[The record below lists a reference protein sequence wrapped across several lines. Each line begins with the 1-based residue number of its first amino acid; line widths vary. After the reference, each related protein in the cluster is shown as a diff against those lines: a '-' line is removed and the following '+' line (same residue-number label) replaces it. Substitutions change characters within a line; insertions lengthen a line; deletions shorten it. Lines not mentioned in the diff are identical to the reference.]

1 MAKSTEHEL
10 KQVTTQPECFV
21 IMPIADSDGYD
32 KGHFSKV
39 YEDIFKPAC
48 EISNFKAI
56 RADEV
61 KQTNLIHLDILQKLI
76 DSPMAICD
84 LSSRNPNVLFELGL
98 RQAFDKPTVLV
109 QENGTPKI
117 FDIAPLR
124 YTEYRRELRYRDVLE
139 DQKLIAQAI
148 TATRES
154 TSNGDGVNSIVS
166 ILSLAK
172 PATLKEVAEGDSSG
186 LLQLVRA
193 EMSEM
198 RSDFRK
204 AMFMFESVNNRS
216 FMGGGSPVV
225 HTNRRINDARAS
237 LREAEMMMEQG
248 APLEIIIN
256 LISRSQ
262 KIISRI
268 VDGDVSEQHRDEA
281 RHLYMLADNLE
292 RAATSRQEKI

>member
-1 MAKSTEHEL
+1 VAKQLENEQR
-10 KQVTTQPECFV
+10 QVAVHAECFV
-21 IMPIADSDGYD
+21 IMPIADPDGYD

-48 EISNFKAI
+48 ETSNFKPV

-139 DQKLIAQAI
+139 DQESIAKAI
-148 TATRES
+148 IATKES
-154 TSNGDGVNSIVS
+154 TSKGNGVNSIVS

-172 PATLKEVAEGDSSG
+172 PATLKEVAAGDSSG

-198 RSDFRK
+198 RSDFRR
-204 AMFMFESVNNRS
+204 AMHMFESANTRS
-216 FMGGGSPVV
+216 FVGGGGSSV
-225 HTNRRINDARAS
+225 NFRRRIAEARDS
-237 LREAEMMMEQG
+237 LQEAEMMMEKG
-248 APLEIIIN
+248 APLEVIVN
-256 LISRSQ
+256 LTGRTQKLLSRVVESDLP
-262 KIISRI
+262 KESRA
-268 VDGDVSEQHRDEA
+268 EA
-281 RHLYMLADNLE
+281 RHLFMMADNLE
-292 RAATSRQEKI
+292 RAAVSRQEKI

>member
-1 MAKSTEHEL
+1 
-10 KQVTTQPECFV
+10 
-21 IMPIADSDGYD
+21 MPIADPDGYD

-48 EISNFKAI
+48 EKSNFKPI

-124 YTEYRRELRYRDVLE
+124 YTEYRKELRYRDVLE
-139 DQKLIAQAI
+139 DQESIAKAI
-148 TATRES
+148 SATKES
-154 TSNGDGVNSIVS
+154 TSKGDGVNSIVS

-198 RSDFRK
+198 RSDFRR
-204 AMFMFESVNNRS
+204 AMFTFESANTRAIVSGDGSSAS
-216 FMGGGSPVV
+216 FR
-225 HTNRRINDARAS
+225 RRIAEARDS
-237 LREAEMMMEQG
+237 LREAEMLMEKG
-248 APLEIIIN
+248 APLEVVVG
-256 LISRSQ
+256 LTSRTQ
-262 KIISRI
+262 KVLSRVI
-268 VDGDVSEQHRDEA
+268 DSDLPDESRGEA
-281 RHLYMLADNLE
+281 RLLFMMADNLE
-292 RAATSRQEKI
+292 RAAVSRQAKT

>member
-1 MAKSTEHEL
+1 MAKQPEHEQ
-10 KQVTTQPECFV
+10 KQVAAQPECFV
-21 IMPIADSDGYD
+21 IMPIGDSDGYD

-48 EISNFKAI
+48 EKSNFKPV

-139 DQKLIAQAI
+139 DQESIAQAI
-148 TATRES
+148 VATRDS
-154 TSNGDGVNSIVS
+154 TAKGDGVNSIVS

-204 AMFMFESVNNRS
+204 AMFMFETVNNRP
-216 FMGGGSPVV
+216 FVGVGSSA
-225 HTNRRINDARAS
+225 TNFKRRISEARNS
-237 LREAEMMMEQG
+237 LREAEIMMENG
-248 APLEIIIN
+248 APLEIIVD
-256 LISRSQ
+256 LTSRSQ
-262 KIISRI
+262 KALSRI
-268 VDGDVSEQHRDEA
+268 ADADVPEEHRAEA
-281 RHLYMLADNLE
+281 RHLFMMADNLE
-292 RAATSRQEKI
+292 RAAVSRQEKN